1 MSFPQSPVTF
11 LQAKNPENA
20 DDIKTILTFQNKLQT
35 GTSFDEALKW
45 LATQTNGTAM
55 NLNAD
60 RFNDV
65 INEVTAIENFY
76 LGLGGVK
83 EYIDALIN
91 AYSIIEEYNA
101 TTTYPQGAI
110 AEYNGQ
116 WFKSLQDKNLGN
128 TPTDNIGTYWSYF
141 IQPQPAKQYPMA
153 SSQPSGLSNGD
164 LWFRII

>member
-11 LQAKNPENA
+11 LQAKNPGSV
-20 DDIKTILTFQNKLQT
+20 DDITNIQTYQGMLQS
-35 GTSFDEALKW
+35 GNFSDAADF
-45 LATQTNGTAM
+45 LAKMPNGTAM
-55 NLNAD
+55 NINAG
-60 RFNDV
+60 RFKAIID
-65 INEVTAIENFY
+65 EVTAIENFY

-128 TPTDNIGTYWSYF
+128 APTDNIGTYWSYF
-141 IQPQPAKQYPMA
+141 IQPQPAKQYPIA
-153 SSQPSGLSNGD
+153 SSQPVGLSNGD
-164 LWFRII
+164 LWFRTI